1 MPLITQEKIHVHDP
15 ELVEELEEKG
25 YGEKRDDAI
34 TLSQEETLYLKEKRR
49 EFPVENEEGKKL
61 TVKQLKALFTQQDEE
76 FPRKYPVYKDLR
88 DRGFCVRTGFKFGSD
103 YRVYKRGEK
112 PGTGHAIWL
121 VQSIQEEH
129 TFKLPELSRAIRL
142 AQNVRKKMIY
152 AVVDKEGDITYY
164 KVDRITP

>member
-1 MPLITQEKIHVHDP
+1 MPQITKGKIHIHNE
-15 ELVEELEEKG
+15 ELVKELEEKG
-25 YGEKRDDAI
+25 YGEKQDN
-34 TLSQEETLYLKEKRR
+34 TLLLSQEETLYLKEKRR
-49 EFPVENEEGKKL
+49 EFPVENEEGEDQDLKKL
-61 TVKQLKALFTQQDEE
+61 RAQFTKQDPD
-76 FPRKYPVYKDLR
+76 FPKKYPVYKDLR

-121 VQSIQEEH
+121 VQSIQEH
-129 TFKLPELSRAIRL
+129 QTFKIPEVSRAIRL

-164 KVDRITP
+164 KLDRITP